1 MRNRQKRGRNGW
13 REGSQVLAVI
23 NLEKDDVSLESSGG
37 AKVEKKEGIR
47 EQTRTER
54 TGDWV
59 VGLSRRMGERSC
71 AGLAPVFF
79 ICSDGGD
86 PAEGHEDR
94 AGKWREDPGSAPDRL
109 NLTWLRLIRGSTP
122 SRQVLTPGTRPGTPG
137 ALHPSPRGTDLTE
150 RQRAP
155 GTSPRAVFPSRVFIV
170 VFPSLRRAPARS
182 PPRCHVHTV
191 RQSGDKLSSKPC
203 R

>member
-1 MRNRQKRGRNGW
+1 M
-13 REGSQVLAVI
+13 LAVI
-23 NLEKDDVSLESSGG
+23 NLEKDDVSLESGGG
-37 AKVEKKEGIR
+37 AKVEKKERIR

-59 VGLSRRMGERSC
+59 VGPSRRMRERSC

-94 AGKWREDPGSAPDRL
+94 AGKWRGRSGVGAGQAESDMASAHQRINAKQASADPGDAAGDARSAPSLATRDRPH
-109 NLTWLRLIRGSTP
+109 RAA
-122 SRQVLTPGTRPGTPG
+122 TR
-137 ALHPSPRGTDLTE
+137 AWN
-150 RQRAP
+150 
-155 GTSPRAVFPSRVFIV
+155 FPTRRRFPPVVFIV

-191 RQSGDKLSSKPC
+191 TQSGDKLSSKPC